1 MIRAVEKEELE
12 QCIQIFNRGYGTVA
26 DEFGL
31 TEYNSPY
38 RGRADLPYSRLR
50 EEFDEGV
57 LMYGYFSEGRLVGF
71 LGMKMAGDVCKLN
84 DIIILPEYR
93 NNGYGTELL
102 VFCRKKA
109 EESGKKK
116 IVLGM
121 IDDNIRLK
129 NWYINNGFV
138 NIGYRKYEGAPYTVG
153 DMECLLKQ
161 DTEAIQ

>member
-12 QCIQIFNRGYGTVA
+12 QCIQIFNRGYGT
-26 DEFGL
+26 
-31 TEYNSPY
+31 
-38 RGRADLPYSRLR
+38 
-50 EEFDEGV
+50 
-57 LMYGYFSEGRLVGF
+57 
-71 LGMKMAGDVCKLN
+71 
-84 DIIILPEYR
+84 
-93 NNGYGTELL
+93 ELL
-102 VFCRKKA
+102 FFCRKKA

-129 NWYINNGFV
+129 NCYINNGFV